1 MTIGGFRAATSV
13 LLWPQPQRLRKP
25 TPPSLGTVSRAA
37 GRNEARR
44 PVVTADL
51 PGTPEQETDAEMTAV
66 THSSTEPPSTPPRAG
81 RRVRAGKI
89 VANLSTAALY
99 EAALRDGEGMI
110 AAEGPLVVSTGTHT
124 GRSPKDKFIVREPS
138 SEANI
143 WWGDVNHEIS
153 QEHYDRLRNRL
164 MAYVADRRLYSQD
177 LFIGAHPKHRRSLRV
192 YTETAW
198 ASIFARNLFRRPTA
212 EELGSFAPNF
222 TILDV
227 PSFEADPA
235 TEGTRTGTAILV
247 HLQRMEIIIVG
258 TMYAGEIKKSAFTVM
273 NYLMP
278 DEGVLPMHSSVNVG
292 EAGDSVVFFGLSGTG
307 KTTLSADPQRSLIG
321 DDEHGWGSDY
331 VFNFEGGCYAKTIRL
346 SPMYEPDI
354 FATTR
359 RFGTILENVDIDPA
373 TRELDLDS
381 ERLTENTRGAYPLHF
396 IGNADP
402 TGIAGTPRNVVFL
415 TADAFG
421 VLPPISR
428 LTREQAAYHFI
439 SGYTA
444 KLAGTEIGVKEP
456 SATFSAGFGAPFL
469 PRHPG
474 VYAEELMDR
483 LEKFN
488 VPVWLV
494 NTGWTGGPYGTGER
508 MNINY
513 TRNMVRAALDGSL
526 DDVPTVTDPVFRV
539 AVPTAVPGVPAEVL
553 VPRNTWTDT
562 AAYDA
567 AARRIAAMFHANFE
581 AYASGVSKAV
591 RDAGPIQADAAGDV
605 PVSAPGEG

>member
-1 MTIGGFRAATSV
+1 
-13 LLWPQPQRLRKP
+13 
-25 TPPSLGTVSRAA
+25 
-37 GRNEARR
+37 
-44 PVVTADL
+44 
-51 PGTPEQETDAEMTAV
+51 MTAV
-66 THSSTEPPSTPPRAG
+66 THSSSEPPSTRSSRAG
-81 RRVRAGKI
+81 ARIRAGKI

-99 EAALRDGEGMI
+99 EAAVREGEGLI
-110 AAEGPLVVSTGTHT
+110 AADGPLVVSTGTHT

-138 SEANI
+138 SEANV
-143 WWGDVNHEIS
+143 WWGDVNHPIS
-153 QEHYDRLRNRL
+153 EEHYERLRARL
-164 MAYVADRRLYSQD
+164 MAYLPERRIYSQD

-198 ASIFARNLFRRPTA
+198 ASVFARNLFRRPSA
-212 EELGSFAPNF
+212 EDLAGFAPNF
-222 TILDV
+222 TIIDV

-247 HLQRMEIIIVG
+247 HLQRMEVIIVG

-273 NYLMP
+273 NYLLP

-292 EAGDSVVFFGLSGTG
+292 QRGDPAVFFGLSGTG
-307 KTTLSADPQRSLIG
+307 KTTLSADPLRSLIG

-359 RFGTILENVDIDPA
+359 RFGTILENVDIDPV

-381 ERLTENTRGAYPLHF
+381 ERFTENTRGAYPLHF

-402 TGIAGTPRNVVFL
+402 TGVAGTPRNVVFL

-444 KLAGTEIGVKEP
+444 KLAGTEVGIKEP

-474 VYAEELMDR
+474 VYAHLLMDR
-483 LEKFN
+483 LEQYD

-494 NTGWTGGPYGTGER
+494 NTGWTGGPYGTGHR
-508 MNINY
+508 MNIAD
-513 TRNMVRAALDGSL
+513 TRNMVRAALNGEL
-526 DDVPTVTDPVFRV
+526 RKVPTVTDPVFGL
-539 AVPTAVPGVPAEVL
+539 AVPTAVPDVPSELLA
-553 VPRNTWTDT
+553 PRATWPDP

-567 AARRIAAMFHANFE
+567 AAATIARMFHDNFE
-581 AYASGVSKAV
+581 AYADGVSAAV
-591 RDAGPIQADAAGDV
+591 RAAGPKLLKGAEAV

>member
-1 MTIGGFRAATSV
+1 MTAASSASSTVPNRA
-13 LLWPQPQRLRKP
+13 
-25 TPPSLGTVSRAA
+25 
-37 GRNEARR
+37 
-44 PVVTADL
+44 
-51 PGTPEQETDAEMTAV
+51 GTPVAARTIRTNLATAE
-66 THSSTEPPSTPPRAG
+66 
-81 RRVRAGKI
+81 
-89 VANLSTAALY
+89 LY
-99 EAALRDGEGMI
+99 EDAIRGGDGLI
-110 AAEGPLVVSTGTHT
+110 AADGPLVVRTGVHT
-124 GRSPKDKFIVREPS
+124 GRSPLDKFIVREPS
-138 SEANI
+138 SEANV
-143 WWGDVNHEIS
+143 WWGEVNHPIS
-153 QEHYDRLRNRL
+153 EAHYDRLRSRL
-164 MAYVADRRLYSQD
+164 MAYLVDRTLFSQD
-177 LFIGAHPKHRRSLRV
+177 LFIGAHPAHRRSLRV

-198 ASIFARNLFRRPTA
+198 ASIFARNLFRRPTQA
-212 EELGSFAPNF
+212 ELADFAPNF
-222 TILDV
+222 TIIDV
-227 PSFEADPA
+227 PSFQADPE
-235 TEGTRTGTAILV
+235 TEGVRSATAILV
-247 HLQRMEIIIVG
+247 HLRRMEIIVVG

-292 EAGDSVVFFGLSGTG
+292 KDGDSVVFFGLSGTG

-354 FATTR
+354 FATTK
-359 RFGTILENVDIDPA
+359 RFGTILENVDIDPV

-381 ERLTENTRGAYPLHF
+381 ERITENTRGAYPLHY

-444 KLAGTEIGVKEP
+444 KLAGTEIGIKEP

-474 VYAEELMDR
+474 VYAHMLMDR
-483 LEKFN
+483 LEQFD

-494 NTGWTGGPYGTGER
+494 NTGWSGGPYGVGSR
-508 MNINY
+508 MNINH
-513 TRNMVRAALDGSL
+513 TRNMVRAAIKGDLAN
-526 DDVPTVTDPVFRV
+526 VPTVLDPVFGL
-539 AVPTAVPGVPAEVL
+539 AVPTRVPGVPAKVL
-553 VPRNTWTDT
+553 LPRSAWKDPAEYDAT
-562 AAYDA
+562 AA
-567 AARRIAAMFHANFE
+567 RLAAMFHANFVE
-581 AYASGVSKAV
+581 YGDGVSEAV
-591 RDAGPIQADAAGDV
+591 RNAGPIAIGGPDVAGLN
-605 PVSAPGEG
+605 VSAPGEG